1 MIRIRNLTKK
11 FADLYAVKNLNMDI
25 RAGEIF
31 GFIGP
36 NGAGKTTS
44 IRMLATLLEPDE
56 GTAWIDGNCIQTQQ
70 EEVRRKIGYMPDYFG
85 VYEGVT
91 VWEYLDFFARA
102 YKVSPKERNK
112 IIDGCMELTD
122 FTRLSSKLVSTLSKG
137 MQQRLCLAKTLLH
150 DPKVLILDEPA
161 SGLDPRARI
170 EIRTLLK
177 ELSNMGKTIFL
188 SSHILTELADVV
200 DSIGIIEKG
209 SIIVQGNLE
218 EISKAISSSASS
230 FAIIISLF
238 QGQKIEQAKGLLEN
252 LPDVIKSEIKGDRL
266 EIQYSG
272 KEEEIYQIVKH
283 LVNNDIPVT
292 AMSREEKNLEDIFM
306 QVTKGEVS

>member
-11 FADLYAVKNLNMDI
+11 FGDLYAVKNLNMDI